1 MLKVLK
7 KSAKIIYDQSVKI
20 KWSEKINN
28 KENKNYKEI
37 LDKGIIKLQTN
48 FENFSDYLN
57 ENYIKKL
64 HQGDL
69 RNIDTKVLDLRNS
82 NPNNLIN
89 HYVGINDEII
99 RNFIE
104 NKELIEVLALI
115 FNNNIYLR
123 NDPLLQ
129 VLNTS
134 EKMTNGN
141 FHTDRYMQFV

>member
-1 MLKVLK
+1 M
-7 KSAKIIYDQSVKI
+7 KIILINCI
-20 KWSEKINN
+20 KTIL
-28 KENKNYKEI
+28 EI
-37 LDKGIIKLQTN
+37 LIPRFG
-48 FENFSDYLN
+48 F
-57 ENYIKKL
+57 KKF
-64 HQGDL
+64 
-69 RNIDTKVLDLRNS
+69 

-104 NKELIEVLALI
+104 NKELIEVLNLL

-129 VLNTS
+129 VLSTS

-141 FHTDRYMQFV
+141 FHTDRYMQFSLMLLLEDAFGASNSYGILHEIP